1 MARPIGI
8 ALAGDIFLGEEPR
21 FTLDGA
27 VREVFRGADLVIAN
41 LESPITA
48 RERAV
53 GGKGCLRSAPAAAER
68 LRDWGVD
75 VVSLA
80 NNHVFDHGWEGFE
93 DTLRALDQAGIKYL
107 GAGKKLA
114 VATRPLIL
122 TIRGLRIGLLAY
134 SWGFIQT
141 RCATL
146 DAYGCAPL
154 DAELMA
160 AQIRELVPAVDVVI
174 VLPHWGYCDYRLPT
188 PEQVVLADRLLEA
201 GATAVVGSH
210 SHVVQGVAERGGRL
224 VAFSLGN
231 FAFAP
236 FVDRGQPSRLTREN
250 REGLV
255 LSLHLESGRVASFD
269 TVFTHMQGDTV
280 VTDNRPARREE
291 LERRSRPL
299 RLPAYQRSW
308 RKYVRR
314 RMARRMLHYANVLN
328 WRRIK
333 KETLIGGWL
342 LLRGALKG
350 RR

>member
-1 MARPIGI
+1 M
-8 ALAGDIFLGEEPR
+8 
-21 FTLDGA
+21 
-27 VREVFRGADLVIAN
+27 
-41 LESPITA
+41 
-48 RERAV
+48 
-53 GGKGCLRSAPAAAER
+53 
-68 LRDWGVD
+68 
-75 VVSLA
+75 
-80 NNHVFDHGWEGFE
+80 
-93 DTLRALDQAGIKYL
+93 DQAGIKYL

-141 RCATL
+141 HCATL

-342 LLRGALKG
+342 LLHSALKG